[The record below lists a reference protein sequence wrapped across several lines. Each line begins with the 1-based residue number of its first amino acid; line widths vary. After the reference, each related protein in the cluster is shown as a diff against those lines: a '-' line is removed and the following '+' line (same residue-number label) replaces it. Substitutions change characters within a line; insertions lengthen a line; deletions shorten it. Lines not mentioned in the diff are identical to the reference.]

1 MDYKRPYNTDSSS
14 RTRSCESRLLSLR
27 VAASYADYSRVRY
40 TPANTF
46 VAGFHFTIALLP
58 AGPLLLTH
66 PPSWYKHELV
76 KTEKEL
82 EDEEL
87 KELLTKPLREKKA
100 KKKTAAEDETQEE
113 A

>member
-1 MDYKRPYNTDSSS
+1 MDSKRPCSTDSSS
-14 RTRSCESRLLSLR
+14 HTRSCGSRFHLC
-27 VAASYADYSRVRY
+27 VTASYPNPRISY

-58 AGPLLLTH
+58 AGPLLLTS
-66 PPSWYKHELV
+66 PPSWYKPELV

-87 KELLTKPLREKKA
+87 KELLAKPLREKKV
-100 KKKTAAEDETQEE
+100 KKKKAAAEDET
-113 A
+113 